1 MTISKDQ
8 EDKLRGIQ
16 DKAVEHA
23 IEEMN
28 AASELGIESKEDRGD
43 RFWLTKMAEKSMTF
57 AAKVEQFII
66 LKQRDGRWNLN
77 EEEEKEAIDRMVK
90 RARGEV
96 ETIIKRAKAGPQTD
110 PRKAKA
116 RE

>member
-8 EDKLRGIQ
+8 EDSLRGIQ

-23 IEEMN
+23 IEEMT
-28 AASELGIESKEDRGD
+28 AASELGIESKEERGD

-57 AAKVEQFII
+57 AAKVEQYIL
-66 LKQRDGRWNLN
+66 LKQRDGRWNMD
-77 EEEEKEAIDRMVK
+77 EQEEKEAIDRMVS

-96 ETIIKRAKAGPQTD
+96 DIIIKRVKGE
-110 PRKAKA
+110 RKTVK
-116 RE
+116 E